1 MNGVCPSPRTLAPC
15 RLSLPRPALVA
26 MAIPLDKTIKRELR
40 IDDRF
45 YTVRISP
52 ETIHIAPKGHRKG
65 HEVSWRD
72 LLSGEAELTMQL
84 KQSLK
89 RKA

>member
-1 MNGVCPSPRTLAPC
+1 MPVTTDLGP
-15 RLSLPRPALVA
+15 LPIESAEPPLIA

-84 KQSLK
+84 KQSIK